1 MKKKSKAVISSL
13 AAAAVGGG
21 IAVGAIAQE
30 CNATRAPGRDSD
42 LDKTNIATALNSL
55 NNYNGSTATLN
66 PLAMA
71 FLEVINS
78 DINEQSLTV
87 FTITTLSVIR
97 VVAADTEF
105 NGGRY
110 TTTPVEI
117 TGTATTTSSPGTFR
131 ISGSSTFI
139 VDVVENELS
148 PTIVNGLIAQ
158 SSLSRVVE
166 AMGELSSYNGDST
179 NLTVLATRA
188 LTFITDNVS
197 ATTSETLVI
206 QEISF
211 TAIET
216 FQVAVSNNQYTISNL
231 QMQVIAV
238 NSSDERY
245 FLGGVSTLV
254 FGVAQD
260 MLQLQSITN
269 LGNLTTTAST
279 ISSAFNEL
287 SSYTS
292 ATTDLSML
300 AQQTLTLLNTTIL
313 AILSHA
319 ANSVVINSINFAP
332 INFSNIRLENNTFTV
347 NNVSISGMT
356 TPDTSSALS
365 FFGSGI
371 ITFTV
376 SNNIINVTS
385 IENLGFVE
393 PETLNF
399 IVSGV
404 NFFENWNSAT
414 PVPDGISTN
423 FLAAI
428 SNFFTSNFSEITAVS
443 FSPTISLE
451 TLGYDVTT
459 NEVIIN
465 AFGTMSSSV
474 TGTLRSTGSS
484 ETLTGSFATAS
495 ISPTTGLFSS
505 FSFVL

>member
-1 MKKKSKAVISSL
+1 MKKKNKVVISSL
-13 AAAAVGGG
+13 AAAAIGGG
-21 IAVGAIAQE
+21 IAVGAIAQN
-30 CNATRAPGRDSD
+30 CAATRAPGRDSD

-55 NNYNGSTATLN
+55 NNYNDSTSGLS

-78 DINEQSLTV
+78 DVNDQSLTV
-87 FTITTLSVIR
+87 LTITALNVIR
-97 VVAADTEF
+97 VVAADTELSD
-105 NGGRY
+105 GRY

-117 TGTATTTSSPGTFR
+117 TGTATSTSSPGTFR

-158 SSLSRVVE
+158 SPLTRVVE

-179 NLTVLATRA
+179 NLTALATRA
-188 LTFITDNVS
+188 LNFITENIS
-197 ATTSETLVI
+197 TTIGETLVV

-211 TAIET
+211 TAIEA
-216 FQVAVSNNQYTISNL
+216 FQVALSNNQYTINNL
-231 QMQVIAV
+231 QMQVIAI

-254 FGVAQD
+254 FGIAQQV
-260 MLQLQSITN
+260 LQLQSITN
-269 LGNLTTTAST
+269 LNNLNATVST

-292 ATTDLSML
+292 ATTGLSML
-300 AQQTLTLLNTTIL
+300 AKQTLTLLNTTIL

-319 ANSVVINSINFAP
+319 ANSVVINSINFNP
-332 INFSNIRLENNTFTV
+332 INFSNIRVENNTFTV
-347 NNVSISGMT
+347 SNVSINGMA

-365 FFGSGI
+365 FFGNGI

-376 SNNIINVTS
+376 SNNIITVTS

-474 TGTLRSTGSS
+474 TGTLRTTGSS

-505 FSFVL
+505 LSFIL